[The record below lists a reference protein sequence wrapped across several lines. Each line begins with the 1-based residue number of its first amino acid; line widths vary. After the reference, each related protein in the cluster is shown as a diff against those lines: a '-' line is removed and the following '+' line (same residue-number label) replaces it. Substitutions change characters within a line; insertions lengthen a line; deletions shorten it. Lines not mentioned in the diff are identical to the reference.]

1 MANHNG
7 ATKEGNPKVAFTPPA
22 SRKTGGIGLKWEMQH
37 SHDSSTFPSASI
49 SSWKKNVFSKSHSN
63 IQDLAV
69 DDKRGFIPSE
79 VAKDPNQKE
88 LERLQR
94 KKIEFEHKPSENDTL
109 QVIDREMV
117 EVMKKIQRNKY
128 ERDIKILEN
137 VKNNKGKSASNF
149 QLKEMV
155 LGKKKTQQEPI
166 VIIDPE
172 TGKKVHTPKEI
183 KEVSLNYCINLLK
196 NKEPL
201 AGYEEVVEEKDTL
214 HSERMNENPPDD
226 LHELPMEAFLKACE
240 SLKKKPGKYEFFK
253 KAGKS
258 LAPALF
264 NLFQTV
270 WRTESIPKYWNDST
284 IIQLEKPNSKVGD
297 LDGIRHIHDKNE
309 WYKFFGQ
316 IVTHCIKEPI
326 FRNLPR
332 HQIACRPGH
341 RPAQKAQTSSGLTDN
356 MHSQPCR

>member
-1 MANHNG
+1 MLELSDLPLIHTDVVPP
-7 ATKEGNPKVAFTPPA
+7 TKFTTWNTKKKSGWDTYRYLTEDNKVLTRAADMDSNDPETLL
-22 SRKTGGIGLKWEMQH
+22 KTIEKELTRVKHISFGKIKV
-37 SHDSSTFPSASI
+37 ST
-49 SSWKKNVFSKSHSN
+49 
-63 IQDLAV
+63 
-69 DDKRGFIPSE
+69 
-79 VAKDPNQKE
+79 KDPNQKE

-128 ERDIKILEN
+128 ERDMKILEN

-270 WRTESIPKYWNDST
+270 WRTESIPKCWNDST

-341 RPAQKAQTSSGLTDN
+341 RPSEHIFVLKSVISFYQ
-356 MHSQPCR
+356 SQ

>member
-1 MANHNG
+1 M
-7 ATKEGNPKVAFTPPA
+7 
-22 SRKTGGIGLKWEMQH
+22 SRVLT
-37 SHDSSTFPSASI
+37 
-49 SSWKKNVFSKSHSN
+49 
-63 IQDLAV
+63 
-69 DDKRGFIPSE
+69 DKRIEGQSKKSGWDTYRYLTEDNKVLTRAADMDSNDPETLLKTIEKELTRVKHISFGKIKVST
-79 VAKDPNQKE
+79 KDPNQKE

-128 ERDIKILEN
+128 ERDMKILEN

-270 WRTESIPKYWNDST
+270 WRTESIPKCWNDST

-341 RPAQKAQTSSGLTDN
+341 RPSEHIFVLKSVISFYQ
-356 MHSQPCR
+356 SQ